1 MKTLYFGYITFA
13 FVLKDY
19 IVGSI
24 PPPTNIVRNK
34 RSGGYPKFSEN
45 SLLFHE
51 TCGTRTVLF
60 NPQRTPKIVGGS
72 VAPYGAFPWQVE
84 IQIFRYEKSNFEHH
98 CGGAVI
104 GDNLV
109 ITAAHCLEPQQ
120 NYLRLVIGNYDLGER
135 DMYERSFRI
144 DRVLVHPE
152 FRRHGPYSNDIAII
166 KVKTSVI
173 NFNSH
178 VKPIC
183 LPSKE
188 DTSNPG
194 TWCTVSGWGA
204 QNGKA
209 NVCF

>member
-1 MKTLYFGYITFA
+1 MKTLCFGYMA
-13 FVLKDY
+13 FVFILHDCF
-19 IVGSI
+19 VGST
-24 PPPTNIVRNK
+24 PSMQRVK

-45 SLLFHE
+45 NLLFHD
-51 TCGTRTVLF
+51 TCGLRSVLF
-60 NPQRTPKIVGGS
+60 NPQRSPKIVGGTI
-72 VAPYGAFPWQVE
+72 APYGAFPWQVE

-120 NYLRLVIGNYDLGER
+120 NYLRLVIGNYDLVER

-144 DRVLVHPE
+144 DRVLIHPE

-166 KVKTSVI
+166 KVKASVI
-173 NFNSH
+173 NFNTH

-183 LPSKE
+183 LPSKKE
-188 DTSNPG
+188 ISYPG
-194 TWCTVSGWGA
+194 TWCQVTGWGA
-204 QNGKA
+204 QNGQ
-209 NVCF
+209 